1 MNYLI
6 SVVNPG
12 AMDRVCEIAAA
23 LDLPQTVTLLGH
35 GTAVQSMLDL
45 LGIEST
51 EKRVIMTVANPEK
64 TRKFIKEMRRQVYIG
79 IPGHGIIMA
88 VPIKSVGGGKTLA
101 YLNNGEQQPARYTPE
116 LSNRYE
122 LIVIVANEGR
132 TDQVMNAARAA
143 GATGGTVLH
152 GKGTLGE
159 VLGAGLATGWTRW
172 LLIPLSMLLGWF
184 IISAE
189 PAVAVLEAQIEEVSA
204 GTIPGSAIKTSLSI
218 AIALA
223 MGFSML
229 RVLTGIS
236 IMWFLIPGYV
246 VALGLSFFVP
256 DLYTAIAF
264 DSGGVASGPMTATFM
279 LQFMIGASTVVGGNP
294 LIDAFGVV
302 AMVAMMPL
310 ISIQMVGFIYSRRT
324 EPEIAREQYG
334 DDEIIE
340 LWEVNAA

>member
-101 YLNNGEQQPARYTPE
+101 YLNNGEQQPAGYTPE

-152 GKGTLGE
+152 GKGT
-159 VLGAGLATGWTRW
+159 
-172 LLIPLSMLLGWF
+172 
-184 IISAE
+184 
-189 PAVAVLEAQIEEVSA
+189 
-204 GTIPGSAIKTSLSI
+204 GSQNKKFYNVSI
-218 AIALA
+218 AAEKEVIL
-223 MGFSML
+223 
-229 RVLTGIS
+229 
-236 IMWFLIPGYV
+236 
-246 VALGLSFFVP
+246 
-256 DLYTAIAF
+256 
-264 DSGGVASGPMTATFM
+264 
-279 LQFMIGASTVVGGNP
+279 
-294 LIDAFGVV
+294 
-302 AMVAMMPL
+302 MVAQNDRKAAIMQSVLHHAGPDSEAGAILFSLPVSEVAGFGLMED
-310 ISIQMVGFIYSRRT
+310 SIT
-324 EPEIAREQYG
+324 
-334 DDEIIE
+334 
-340 LWEVNAA
+340 

>member
-23 LDLPQTVTLLGH
+23 LVLPQTVTLLGH

-116 LSNRYE
+116 LSDRYE

-152 GKGTLGE
+152 GKGTGSQNKKFYNVSIAAEKE
-159 VLGAGLATGWTRW
+159 VILMVAPSDRKAAIMQSVLHHAGPDSDAG
-172 LLIPLSMLLGWF
+172 
-184 IISAE
+184 
-189 PAVAVLEAQIEEVSA
+189 AVLFSLPVSEVAGFGLLDEAAE
-204 GTIPGSAIKTSLSI
+204 
-218 AIALA
+218 
-223 MGFSML
+223 
-229 RVLTGIS
+229 
-236 IMWFLIPGYV
+236 
-246 VALGLSFFVP
+246 
-256 DLYTAIAF
+256 
-264 DSGGVASGPMTATFM
+264 
-279 LQFMIGASTVVGGNP
+279 
-294 LIDAFGVV
+294 
-302 AMVAMMPL
+302 
-310 ISIQMVGFIYSRRT
+310 
-324 EPEIAREQYG
+324 
-334 DDEIIE
+334 
-340 LWEVNAA
+340 

>member
-51 EKRVIMTVANPEK
+51 EKHVIMTVANPEK

-152 GKGTLGE
+152 GKGT
-159 VLGAGLATGWTRW
+159 
-172 LLIPLSMLLGWF
+172 
-184 IISAE
+184 
-189 PAVAVLEAQIEEVSA
+189 
-204 GTIPGSAIKTSLSI
+204 GSQNKKFYNVSI
-218 AIALA
+218 AAEKEVIL
-223 MGFSML
+223 
-229 RVLTGIS
+229 
-236 IMWFLIPGYV
+236 
-246 VALGLSFFVP
+246 
-256 DLYTAIAF
+256 
-264 DSGGVASGPMTATFM
+264 
-279 LQFMIGASTVVGGNP
+279 
-294 LIDAFGVV
+294 
-302 AMVAMMPL
+302 MVAQNDRKAAIMQSVLHHAGPDSEAGAIL
-310 ISIQMVGFIYSRRT
+310 FSLPVSEVAGF
-324 EPEIAREQYG
+324 G
-334 DDEIIE
+334 LMDE
-340 LWEVNAA
+340 AAE

>member
-12 AMDRVCEIAAA
+12 AKDRVCEIAAA

-152 GKGTLGE
+152 GKGT
-159 VLGAGLATGWTRW
+159 
-172 LLIPLSMLLGWF
+172 
-184 IISAE
+184 
-189 PAVAVLEAQIEEVSA
+189 
-204 GTIPGSAIKTSLSI
+204 GSQNKKFYNVSI
-218 AIALA
+218 AAEKEVIL
-223 MGFSML
+223 
-229 RVLTGIS
+229 
-236 IMWFLIPGYV
+236 
-246 VALGLSFFVP
+246 
-256 DLYTAIAF
+256 
-264 DSGGVASGPMTATFM
+264 
-279 LQFMIGASTVVGGNP
+279 
-294 LIDAFGVV
+294 
-302 AMVAMMPL
+302 MVAQNDRKAAIMQSVLHHAGPDSEAGAIL
-310 ISIQMVGFIYSRRT
+310 FSLPVSEVAGF
-324 EPEIAREQYG
+324 G
-334 DDEIIE
+334 LMDE
-340 LWEVNAA
+340 AAE

>member
-45 LGIEST
+45 LGIESI

-116 LSNRYE
+116 LNDRYE

-152 GKGTLGE
+152 GKGTGSQNKKFYNVSIAAEKE
-159 VLGAGLATGWTRW
+159 VILMVAPSDRKAAIMQSVLHHAGPDSDAG
-172 LLIPLSMLLGWF
+172 
-184 IISAE
+184 
-189 PAVAVLEAQIEEVSA
+189 AVLFSLPVSEVAGFGLMDEAAE
-204 GTIPGSAIKTSLSI
+204 
-218 AIALA
+218 
-223 MGFSML
+223 
-229 RVLTGIS
+229 
-236 IMWFLIPGYV
+236 
-246 VALGLSFFVP
+246 
-256 DLYTAIAF
+256 
-264 DSGGVASGPMTATFM
+264 
-279 LQFMIGASTVVGGNP
+279 
-294 LIDAFGVV
+294 
-302 AMVAMMPL
+302 
-310 ISIQMVGFIYSRRT
+310 
-324 EPEIAREQYG
+324 
-334 DDEIIE
+334 
-340 LWEVNAA
+340 

>member
-12 AMDRVCEIAAA
+12 AMDRVCEIAAV

-101 YLNNGEQQPARYTPE
+101 YLNNGEQQPARYTPK

-152 GKGTLGE
+152 GKGTGSQNKKFYNVSIAAEKE
-159 VLGAGLATGWTRW
+159 VILMVAPSDRKAAIMQSVLHHAGPDSDAG
-172 LLIPLSMLLGWF
+172 
-184 IISAE
+184 
-189 PAVAVLEAQIEEVSA
+189 AVLFSLPVSEVAGFGLMDEAAE
-204 GTIPGSAIKTSLSI
+204 
-218 AIALA
+218 
-223 MGFSML
+223 
-229 RVLTGIS
+229 
-236 IMWFLIPGYV
+236 
-246 VALGLSFFVP
+246 
-256 DLYTAIAF
+256 
-264 DSGGVASGPMTATFM
+264 
-279 LQFMIGASTVVGGNP
+279 
-294 LIDAFGVV
+294 
-302 AMVAMMPL
+302 
-310 ISIQMVGFIYSRRT
+310 
-324 EPEIAREQYG
+324 
-334 DDEIIE
+334 
-340 LWEVNAA
+340 

>member
-35 GTAVQSMLDL
+35 GTAIQSMLDL

-101 YLNNGEQQPARYTPE
+101 YLNNGEQQPARYSPE

-152 GKGTLGE
+152 GKGTGSQNPKKFYNVSIASEKE
-159 VLGAGLATGWTRW
+159 VILMVAQNDRKAAIMQSVLHHAGPDSEAG
-172 LLIPLSMLLGWF
+172 
-184 IISAE
+184 
-189 PAVAVLEAQIEEVSA
+189 AVLFSLPVSEVAGFGLLDEAAE
-204 GTIPGSAIKTSLSI
+204 
-218 AIALA
+218 
-223 MGFSML
+223 
-229 RVLTGIS
+229 
-236 IMWFLIPGYV
+236 
-246 VALGLSFFVP
+246 
-256 DLYTAIAF
+256 
-264 DSGGVASGPMTATFM
+264 
-279 LQFMIGASTVVGGNP
+279 
-294 LIDAFGVV
+294 
-302 AMVAMMPL
+302 
-310 ISIQMVGFIYSRRT
+310 
-324 EPEIAREQYG
+324 
-334 DDEIIE
+334 
-340 LWEVNAA
+340 